1 MLRALAVRSV
11 TAMRHRIELL
21 TREAFVDILEVVNDA
36 ARAYRGV
43 IPADRWHDPYM
54 PEEELRAEMAAGVAF
69 WGFTRDSRLAGVMGL
84 QYVQDV
90 ALIRHAYTRTA
101 IRGSGVGG
109 ALLEHLKREAR
120 APLLVGTWK
129 AATWAVRF
137 YEKRGFVLAPES
149 EKERLLQRYW
159 SIPERQVEES
169 VVLKQ

>member
-1 MLRALAVRSV
+1 MIRRCTKEHAG
-11 TAMRHRIELL
+11 E
-21 TREAFVDILEVVNDA
+21 ILEIINDA

-43 IPADRWHDPYM
+43 IPADRWHEPYM
-54 PEEELRAEMAAGVAF
+54 PEDELRAEMAAGVAF
-69 WGFTRDSRLAGVMGL
+69 WGLTRDSRLAGVMGL

-109 ALLEHLKREAR
+109 ALLEHLKREAG

-137 YEKRGFVLAPES
+137 YERSGFVLTSEN
-149 EKERLLQRYW
+149 EKESLLKRYW
-159 SIPERQVEES
+159 NIPERQVEES
-169 VVLKQ
+169 VVLRH

>member
-1 MLRALAVRSV
+1 MIRRCTKEHVG
-11 TAMRHRIELL
+11 E
-21 TREAFVDILEVVNDA
+21 ILEIINDA

-43 IPADRWHDPYM
+43 IPADRWHEPYM

-137 YEKRGFVLAPES
+137 YENRGFVLASES
-149 EKERLLQRYW
+149 EKDRLLKRYW
-159 SIPERQVEES
+159 DIPERQVEES
-169 VVLKQ
+169 VVLRH

>member
-1 MLRALAVRSV
+1 
-11 TAMRHRIELL
+11 MRHRIELL
-21 TREAFVDILEVVNDA
+21 TRESFADILEIVNDA

-43 IPADRWHDPYM
+43 IPADRWHEPYM

-69 WGFTRDSRLAGVMGL
+69 WGCTREGRLAGVMGL
-84 QYVQDV
+84 QHVQDV

-137 YEKRGFVLAPES
+137 YEKRGFVLTSER
-149 EKERLLQRYW
+149 EKELLLRRYW
-159 SIPERQVEES
+159 AIPERQIEES

>member
-1 MLRALAVRSV
+1 MIRRCTKEHAG
-11 TAMRHRIELL
+11 E
-21 TREAFVDILEVVNDA
+21 ILEIINDA

-43 IPADRWHDPYM
+43 IPADRWHEPYM
-54 PEEELRAEMAAGVAF
+54 PEDELRAEMAAGVAF
-69 WGFTRDSRLAGVMGL
+69 WGLTRDSRLAGVMGL

-109 ALLEHLKREAR
+109 ALLEHLKREAG

-137 YEKRGFVLAPES
+137 YERSGFVLTSES
-149 EKERLLQRYW
+149 EKERLLKRYW

-169 VVLKQ
+169 VVLRH